1 MVPARYA
8 FFDGS
13 NLTLGLASRSK
24 REGIFLF
31 CVAFKYLSD
40 IGFKCTA
47 FFDQS
52 VFRMHAKK
60 FPQEDISL
68 LDCLIRA
75 SNGDIAK
82 VGYTDDLLLTQATKA
97 SGYVVSHTDKYRT
110 WTDKTQLPVPPVIRV
125 KHAGSRIYFDPE
137 NAALAPFSITIPSTV
152 ELFGIRVEHNEEEDG
167 VLIEK
172 PELAPTGGISLTGRL
187 IVLALDASG
196 SMCNRE
202 NGANDT
208 YDGRFKSD
216 HLNEVLRDTIRRL
229 ARSNVRDSFYISIV
243 NFAGAASVRSFKGK
257 QMLNVEEAAVH
268 IGGDKFNYLEGA
280 RGDGTNIADALR
292 VSIDLID
299 KTLANHANKR
309 LHDEWHALVILFT
322 DGRHTGQITE
332 VTNIARQ
339 TAITHTTLASG
350 NIRIACVGVGKDCD
364 ANLLKE
370 ISSEAETDELTRL
383 KRAQLKDFLYGSSL
397 VVLVSEKSDRYG
409 DIIRNFVDV
418 VSHTV

>member
-1 MVPARYA
+1 VAEKHA

-13 NLTLGLASRSK
+13 NLALGLAARSK

-31 CVAFKYLSD
+31 CVVFKHLTNM
-40 IGFKCTA
+40 GFKCTA

-52 VFRMHAKK
+52 VLRVREKK

-68 LDCLIRA
+68 LDGLIRA
-75 SNGDIAK
+75 SNGDMAK

-97 SGYVVSHTDKYRT
+97 SGYVISHTDKYRT
-110 WTDKTQLPVPPVIRV
+110 WTNKTQLPTPPVIRV
-125 KHAGSRIYFDPE
+125 KRAGSNIYFDPE
-137 NAALAPFSITIPSTV
+137 NSTLAPFSITMPSDV
-152 ELFGIRVEHNEEEDG
+152 ELFGIKIEYKEEEDG
-167 VLIEK
+167 ALIEK

-243 NFAGAASVRSFKGK
+243 NFAGSASIRSFNGK
-257 QMLNVEEAAVH
+257 QMLNVEEASTH
-268 IGGDKFNYLEGA
+268 IGGNKFNYLEGA
-280 RGDGTNIADALR
+280 RGDGTNIADALKM
-292 VSIDLID
+292 SIDLID
-299 KTLANHANKR
+299 KTLANPANKR
-309 LHDEWHALVILFT
+309 LHDEWHALIILFT
-322 DGRHTGQITE
+322 DGNHTGQIAD

-339 TAITHTTLASG
+339 TAITHSTLTSG
-350 NIRIACVGVGKDCD
+350 NIRIACVGIGKDCD

-370 ISSEAETDELTRL
+370 ISSEAETGELTRL
-383 KRAQLKDFLYGSSL
+383 KRAQLDDFLYGSNL

-409 DIIRNFVDV
+409 DVIRNFVDV